1 MKPAALTT
9 AILALLCVAA
19 PASAKLPPPS
29 DEAKAKAAETAA
41 KTKWTDSV
49 AAYQLCK
56 AQDRV
61 AAAYLAEAKKAGK
74 PASGPAPAAAGASAP
89 PPCVDPGPFAYVP
102 ATPENKPL
110 ESSGA
115 HSPPATATSPPSTNQ
130 PAASASGPKK

>member
-9 AILALLCVAA
+9 AILALLCLAA
-19 PASAKLPPPS
+19 TSSAKLAPPS

-61 AAAYLAEAKKAGK
+61 AAAYFAEAKKAGK
-74 PASGPAPAAAGASAP
+74 PASGPMPAPAAASAP
-89 PPCVDPGPFAYVP
+89 PACSDPGPFAYTP

-115 HSPPATATSPPSTNQ
+115 HSPPGTATSPPSTNQ
-130 PAASASGPKK
+130 PAAAASGTKK

>member
-9 AILALLCVAA
+9 AILALACTA
-19 PASAKLPPPS
+19 PWAKLPAPS
-29 DEAKAKAAETAA
+29 DEAKAKAAEAAA
-41 KTKWTDSV
+41 KAKWTDSV

-61 AAAYLAEAKKAGK
+61 AAAYFAEAKKAGK
-74 PASGPAPAAAGASAP
+74 PASAPASAP

-102 ATPENKPL
+102 ATPENKPI

-115 HSPPATATSPPSTNQ
+115 HSPAALATSPPSTNQ
-130 PAASASGPKK
+130 PAAAASAPKK

>member
-9 AILALLCVAA
+9 AILALLCIAGTT
-19 PASAKLPPPS
+19 SAKLPPPS

-49 AAYQLCK
+49 SAFQLCK

-61 AAAYLAEAKKAGK
+61 AAAYFAEAKKAGK
-74 PASGPAPAAAGASAP
+74 PASAPASAPAA
-89 PPCVDPGPFAYVP
+89 CVEPGPFAYVP
-102 ATPENKPL
+102 PTPENKPL

-115 HSPPATATSPPSTNQ
+115 HSPAATATSPPSTNQ
-130 PAASASGPKK
+130 PAAAASGVKK

>member
-9 AILALLCVAA
+9 AILAVLCVATT
-19 PASAKLPPPS
+19 SAKLAPPS
-29 DEAKAKAAETAA
+29 DEAKAKAAEAAA

-61 AAAYLAEAKKAGK
+61 AAAYFAEAKKAGK
-74 PASGPAPAAAGASAP
+74 PASGPAPATAAASAP
-89 PPCVDPGPFAYVP
+89 PACIEPGPFAYVP

-130 PAASASGPKK
+130 PAASASGAKK